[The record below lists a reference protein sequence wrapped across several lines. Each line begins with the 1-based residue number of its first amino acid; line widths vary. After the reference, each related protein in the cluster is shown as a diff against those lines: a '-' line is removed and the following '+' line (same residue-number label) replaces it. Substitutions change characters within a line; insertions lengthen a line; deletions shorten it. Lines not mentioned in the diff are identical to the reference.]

1 MRLILLGAPGA
12 GKGTQATFIKE
23 EFKIP
28 HISTGDIFRANIREN
43 TPLGIKAKEFINEG
57 KLVPDELTIDLVKDR
72 LLQEDCKNGFLLDG
86 FPRNLNQADA
96 LKLFLKEHGM
106 DLDAVVDIEV
116 DKNALV
122 QRISGRRMCKDCGA
136 SYHIIF
142 KKPKVEGICDICG
155 GQLYQRDDDKE
166 ETVLK
171 RIGVYEKETSPLIDF
186 YRNENLLI
194 EIDGNRN
201 VEEITNDIL
210 SILRSKN
217 D

>member
-72 LLQEDCKNGFLLDG
+72 LLQDDCKNGFLLDG

-96 LKLFLKEHGM
+96 LRLFLKEHGM

-201 VEEITNDIL
+201 VGEITNDIL

>member
-96 LKLFLKEHGM
+96 LKLFLKEHDM

-122 QRISGRRMCKDCGA
+122 RRISGRRMCKDCGA

>member
-72 LLQEDCKNGFLLDG
+72 LLQDDCKNGFLLDG